1 MSSSKATK
9 RDNSFK
15 GKAQVTDPLPSS
27 MDTDNRNDTNP
38 TTENTA
44 QTCSSTARHAQN
56 HTHSHDKQ
64 TPVGDARRKSTDSDL
79 MTWAHLS
86 VDRSGARIRTICTQ
100 DHVDGETCSHTVHER
115 RYRDIP
121 RVDGPSEK
129 ITVEDVEAM
138 MARDARVEREGE
150 GEGEGEEGWIV
161 IGRN

>member
-1 MSSSKATK
+1 
-9 RDNSFK
+9 
-15 GKAQVTDPLPSS
+15 
-27 MDTDNRNDTNP
+27 
-38 TTENTA
+38 
-44 QTCSSTARHAQN
+44 
-56 HTHSHDKQ
+56 
-64 TPVGDARRKSTDSDL
+64 
-79 MTWAHLS
+79 
-86 VDRSGARIRTICTQ
+86 
-100 DHVDGETCSHTVHER
+100 VHER